1 MDHPG
6 AAMHHVQFIEPL
18 QERFVRRV
26 PSLRGALGPRD
37 RPTPPRR
44 LRRHPLHHVVPDPTS
59 TWHSRS
65 HVAPR
70 GGRPPSPSSPALRG
84 GSHTRP
90 GDSCT
95 THHHGTTRLARV
107 LGGAPPSR
115 SVTTRTSPPNG
126 HLPPGHT
133 RERRGEEPTTCT
145 GGFLLWP
152 GGRGVLGPQRRTRTA
167 SARADLDIHD
177 RLVGSGTSP
186 ASPINDDRRHRQHH
200 RAPSPSASH
209 RSSRPPQARPMG
221 LEMARIVDLHSV
233 LYPTLSWE
241 KQTNP
246 IKH

>member
-115 SVTTRTSPPNG
+115 SVTS
-126 HLPPGHT
+126 
-133 RERRGEEPTTCT
+133 
-145 GGFLLWP
+145 
-152 GGRGVLGPQRRTRTA
+152 QR
-167 SARADLDIHD
+167 
-177 RLVGSGTSP
+177 SP
-186 ASPINDDRRHRQHH
+186 ASWAHEGEEGGGAH
-200 RAPSPSASH
+200 
-209 RSSRPPQARPMG
+209 
-221 LEMARIVDLHSV
+221 DLHGRVSSLV
-233 LYPTLSWE
+233 RRGGGGPWPPTKDANGIRTSGLGHPRQIRWIRNKSR
-241 KQTNP
+241 QP
-246 IKH
+246 HQ